1 MASIVLSA
9 ALAGPSRGP
18 TALYAQRA
26 TDDGLG
32 RGFRNPPPEARLR
45 CYWWWLNG
53 NTDARTIT
61 RDLEAMKAN
70 GYGGAILVDAGGAE
84 TRGNGTVPAG
94 PTFGSSEWRVLYR
107 HALKEAAR
115 LGLVIS
121 LSVQSG
127 WNLGG
132 PTVEP
137 KDAAKLL
144 TWARLVVEGPAAIN
158 QVLPQPPQ
166 KEGYY
171 RDIAVL
177 ALPLNHGPSLPGAA
191 AGSRPAI
198 PLLEFRIA
206 SNEYGM
212 SAPDSTP
219 LLQSDEGKPGDADA
233 LAAEVLDLTGDVGAN
248 GEMHWQAPADQWE
261 ILRIGYTNSGARV
274 STSGGDWQGLAIDY
288 MDRSAF
294 ETYWQRVMAPLMAD
308 AEPYLR
314 HTLKY
319 LVTDS
324 WELGGINWTPGFR
337 EEFLARRGYDL
348 LPYLPVTTGRIIE
361 DRKSSGYFLNDLRR
375 TIADLI
381 AQNHY
386 AVFAERARTL
396 GLGIHPESG
405 GPHGAPIDA
414 LQLLGFDEI
423 LQTEFWAVN
432 PYRPTDQDRFFVKE
446 ASSAAHVYQK
456 KLVCAEGLT
465 SIGPEWEERIWDNLK
480 PTFDQ
485 ALCEGLNLL
494 FWHTFTSS
502 PAKYGLPGQEYF
514 AGTHFNPNVTWWNMS
529 AGWVSY
535 INRSQ
540 FLLQQGLPVS
550 DVLYYYGDQAPNFV
564 RVKSDDPAKVLPGYD
579 YDVINEDALVNR
591 LSVKNGRLVLPDGIT
606 YRVLVLPTL
615 PLISLRALR
624 KIERVT
630 AEGATVIGPK
640 PIHSTGIDTS
650 HGEMGRTADR
660 LWGSANGTAM
670 QEHRYGRGRIVSGKT
685 AREFLTEEHI
695 HPDFE
700 FVAAHPDSSLDFVH
714 RKTPNAEIY
723 FIRNARPHAETAQV
737 TLRVSGKQPELWFAD
752 TGKIMR
758 PAVFDFTP
766 DGRTQVPLALE
777 PYGSVFVLFRKKW
790 RDPASLGSHAMG
802 CCSSLPRPHRKNSQP
817 HGRFQA

>member
-1 MASIVLSA
+1 MRRPHFSRRSFLVASIVLSA

-53 NTDARTIT
+53 NTNARTIT

-274 STSGGDWQGLAIDY
+274 STSSGDWQGLAIDY

-324 WELGGINWTPGFR
+324 WELG
-337 EEFLARRGYDL
+337 
-348 LPYLPVTTGRIIE
+348 
-361 DRKSSGYFLNDLRR
+361 
-375 TIADLI
+375 
-381 AQNHY
+381 
-386 AVFAERARTL
+386 
-396 GLGIHPESG
+396 
-405 GPHGAPIDA
+405 
-414 LQLLGFDEI
+414 
-423 LQTEFWAVN
+423 
-432 PYRPTDQDRFFVKE
+432 
-446 ASSAAHVYQK
+446 
-456 KLVCAEGLT
+456 
-465 SIGPEWEERIWDNLK
+465 
-480 PTFDQ
+480 
-485 ALCEGLNLL
+485 
-494 FWHTFTSS
+494 
-502 PAKYGLPGQEYF
+502 
-514 AGTHFNPNVTWWNMS
+514 
-529 AGWVSY
+529 
-535 INRSQ
+535 
-540 FLLQQGLPVS
+540 
-550 DVLYYYGDQAPNFV
+550 
-564 RVKSDDPAKVLPGYD
+564 
-579 YDVINEDALVNR
+579 
-591 LSVKNGRLVLPDGIT
+591 
-606 YRVLVLPTL
+606 
-615 PLISLRALR
+615 
-624 KIERVT
+624 
-630 AEGATVIGPK
+630 
-640 PIHSTGIDTS
+640 
-650 HGEMGRTADR
+650 
-660 LWGSANGTAM
+660 
-670 QEHRYGRGRIVSGKT
+670 
-685 AREFLTEEHI
+685 
-695 HPDFE
+695 
-700 FVAAHPDSSLDFVH
+700 
-714 RKTPNAEIY
+714 
-723 FIRNARPHAETAQV
+723 
-737 TLRVSGKQPELWFAD
+737 
-752 TGKIMR
+752 
-758 PAVFDFTP
+758 
-766 DGRTQVPLALE
+766 
-777 PYGSVFVLFRKKW
+777 
-790 RDPASLGSHAMG
+790 
-802 CCSSLPRPHRKNSQP
+802 
-817 HGRFQA
+817 